1 MRADCWYEPLEI
13 LNEVPKEWTIER
25 RQVRDFDQALICGII
40 RERKS
45 KKIVEIGIAE
55 GGTTAV
61 IAKAVSMLEL
71 DSRIY
76 GVDLSRKLYYDD
88 RYESGCIC
96 SYFNDKYGWDK
107 MVSILTGRTIAGQ
120 LERIGKGI
128 DLVFIDSAHV
138 LPGELLDFLAILPY
152 LSKDAVVLVHD
163 VSLNYLGILEGTSDI
178 IAVKKSVATKILLGT
193 VCADKYTFLNDK
205 DEFINIGCFQITED
219 TYKNVRDIFWM
230 LSMTWEYMPEKSV
243 LDEYHNII
251 KLHYDKELLRIYN
264 AVVSSNLFIHEK
276 MLEEAEKRQRYKVKD
291 YVIDNDYRKIIVWG
305 LGKRGKPLCDLLLG
319 NGVDIVAGIDQ
330 SAEEYK
336 GIRVIKPYMEI
347 PDCDL
352 IILAFPHKGYEDL
365 IRKIK
370 SKRKCI
376 LLDDF

>member
-1 MRADCWYEPLEI
+1 MEE
-13 LNEVPKEWTIER
+13 N
-25 RQVRDFDQALICGII
+25 
-40 RERKS
+40 
-45 KKIVEIGIAE
+45 
-55 GGTTAV
+55 
-61 IAKAVSMLEL
+61 
-71 DSRIY
+71 
-76 GVDLSRKLYYDD
+76 
-88 RYESGCIC
+88 
-96 SYFNDKYGWDK
+96 N
-107 MVSILTGRTIAGQ
+107 
-120 LERIGKGI
+120 
-128 DLVFIDSAHV
+128 
-138 LPGELLDFLAILPY
+138 
-152 LSKDAVVLVHD
+152 
-163 VSLNYLGILEGTSDI
+163 
-178 IAVKKSVATKILLGT
+178 
-193 VCADKYTFLNDK
+193 
-205 DEFINIGCFQITED
+205 
-219 TYKNVRDIFWM
+219 
-230 LSMTWEYMPEKSV
+230 
-243 LDEYHNII
+243 NII
-251 KLHYDKELLRIYN
+251 KLHNDKEHLRIN
-264 AVVSSNLFIHEK
+264 NEVVSSNLFIHEK